1 MGHVYS
7 DTFYN
12 YIEQGSRA
20 SARAVAKIIM
30 PSLAP
35 QSLLDVGCGRG
46 AWLAE
51 WHAAG
56 INDLQGIDG
65 DYVDRST
72 LRVKPDQFQ
81 GRDLRHAFDL
91 GRKFDLVQSLE
102 VAEHIPVE
110 FAATF
115 IDNLVRHGDIV
126 MFSAAVPGQGGED
139 HINEQPLEFWRGHF
153 RRHGYEPYDVV
164 RAQLQENM
172 DVAPWYKYNTLVYIH
187 PGAEQRIPEQWKAR
201 KISRDVRIDEGGTL
215 AWRMRRAIVR
225 LLPRKIVDEIA
236 VRNAVR
242 IARKLDPSSI

>member
-7 DTFYN
+7 DMFYN

-30 PSLAP
+30 PTLAP
-35 QSLLDVGCGRG
+35 RSLLDVGCGRG

-56 INDLQGIDG
+56 IDDLQGIDG
-65 DYVDRST
+65 DYVDRTT
-72 LRVKPDQFQ
+72 LRVKPEQFE

-115 IDNLVRHGDIV
+115 IDNLVRHGDII

-153 RRHGYEPYDVV
+153 RRHGFEPYDVV
-164 RAQLQENM
+164 RAQLKDNAE
-172 DVAPWYKYNTLVYIH
+172 VAPWYKYNTLVYIH
-187 PGAEQRIPEQWKAR
+187 SRAAERIPAQWQSK
-201 KISRDVRIDEGGTL
+201 KIGSNKSIEEGGTFSWQL
-215 AWRMRRAIVR
+215 RRALVR

-236 VRNAVR
+236 VRNAGR
-242 IARKLDPSSI
+242 IARKLSA